1 MFIHYLNTRGGDES
15 TVFVEIESRS
25 ILYSTK
31 MFIYRL
37 ASFLITMGLWLNS
50 SELMQLTALIA
61 GTC

>member
-1 MFIHYLNTRGGDES
+1 MFIRYVNTRGEDES
-15 TVFVEIESRS
+15 TVFVETESRS

-37 ASFLITMGLWLNS
+37 ASFLIIMGLWLNS

>member
-37 ASFLITMGLWLNS
+37 ASFLITMGL
-50 SELMQLTALIA
+50 
-61 GTC
+61 

>member
-1 MFIHYLNTRGGDES
+1 MFIRYLNTRGEDES

-37 ASFLITMGLWLNS
+37 ASFLIIMGLWLNS

-61 GTC
+61 DTC